1 MRAKIKLTKTM
12 LEKSIIDAN
21 KTVTKFL
28 YEDFGMEYTD
38 PFFDI
43 VGSDPLVAR
52 CKFVVKGEY
61 IDGEEANVTFYRS
74 RRGDKRISIQKLKKY
89 ADAGDIVSLYSDSES
104 DGDGT
109 RIFIQVHRPVE
120 EDAA

>member
-21 KTVTKFL
+21 KTVQKFL
-28 YEDFGMEYTD
+28 LEDFGMEYTD
-38 PFFDI
+38 PFFEI
-43 VGSDPLVAR
+43 G
-52 CKFVVKGEY
+52 CKFTVYGTY
-61 IDGEEANVTFYRS
+61 LDGEEVNINFYRS
-74 RRGDKRISIQKLKKY
+74 KRGDKRISIQKLKKY

-104 DGDGT
+104 DGDAT